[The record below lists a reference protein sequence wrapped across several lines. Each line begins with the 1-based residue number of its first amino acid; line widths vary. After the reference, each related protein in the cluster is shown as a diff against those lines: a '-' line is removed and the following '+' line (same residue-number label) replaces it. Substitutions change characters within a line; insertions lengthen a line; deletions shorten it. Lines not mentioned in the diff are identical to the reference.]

1 MIGQTVSYYR
11 VLEKLGG
18 GGMGVVYKAE
28 DTRLGRFVALKF
40 LPQEL
45 AKHRQAL
52 ERFQRE
58 ARSASALN
66 HPHICTIY
74 DIGEHE
80 GQPFI
85 AMELLEGQ
93 TLKYRTAGK
102 PMQLQDLL
110 EFGIQIADALDAA
123 HARGIVH
130 RDIKPANIFVTDRG
144 WIKILD
150 FGLAKEAAAPAVVSE
165 LPTVVSAHDENLT
178 SPGVALG
185 TIAYM
190 SPEQARGERLDART
204 DLFSFGAVLYE
215 MATGRQAFSGNTTA
229 IIFKAILDQDPT
241 SASRL
246 NTDIPAALDRII
258 SKALE
263 KDREVRYL
271 SAAEMRGDL
280 KRLKRD
286 IDSGRMP
293 AQARGIPAAP
303 KSSKA
308 IDSVAVLP
316 FANTSGDS
324 EMEYLSDGITDSL
337 INSLSQIRKLRVV
350 PRSLAFRYRG
360 RNVDPQTAGS
370 ELNVRAVV
378 TGRVL
383 LRGDTLL
390 IGAELLDVVNV
401 SQMWGAQY
409 KRKFEDIFAIEEEI
423 AAEISGKL
431 RLQLTGD
438 EKKRLTRRATQSKD
452 AYQLY
457 LKAAYFN
464 NRYSA
469 EDYQKAVE
477 YVEQAIEK
485 DPGYAPAYALQA
497 CAYLCS
503 GYFLA
508 TPPADAFPKAKA
520 AALKAV
526 GLDDN
531 LAAAH
536 ASLAFVKLGHDWDW
550 PGAEKENQRAMQL
563 DPNDLL
569 VLWSQAVYLL
579 SIGKFDESIAL
590 GRKILELDPANAIGH
605 VMIAVNHFCTRR
617 YENAIQAYKEWLDIA
632 PNALRGHE
640 ILAMSCALGGR
651 NEEAIAV
658 CDRMSR
664 LPGGAR
670 SRPLLG
676 YAYALA
682 GRTEEAKTVLEDVSK
697 SSEKNPFLSL
707 NTAVLCTALH
717 EFDRAFESLN
727 KLCEERFAALFH
739 VHLQPMFEPLHSDP
753 RFWELVRRI
762 GIPC

>member
-1 MIGQTVSYYR
+1 MSLQPKSRIGPYEIVSAI
-11 VLEKLGG
+11 GS

-28 DTRLGRFVALKF
+28 DVRLGRRVALKL
-40 LPQEL
+40 LPEDISRDT
-45 AKHRQAL
+45 AAV
-52 ERFQRE
+52 ERFLRE
-58 ARSASALN
+58 ARAAAALN
-66 HPHICTIY
+66 HPHVCTIY

-80 GQPFI
+80 GRHFI
-85 AMELLEGQ
+85 AMELMEGQ
-93 TLKYRTAGK
+93 TLKEKLVAG
-102 PMQLQDLL
+102 PIEMGGLL
-110 EFGIQIADALDAA
+110 EIAIGVADALDAA
-123 HARGIVH
+123 HGAGIVH
-130 RDIKPANIFVTDRG
+130 RDIKPANIYLTNRG
-144 WIKILD
+144 QPKILD
-150 FGLAKEAAAPAVVSE
+150 FGLAKVHLAASVQSSM
-165 LPTVVSAHDENLT
+165 PTPQADEKLT
-178 SPGVALG
+178 SPGTALG
-185 TIAYM
+185 TVAYM
-190 SPEQARGERLDART
+190 SPEQARGQTMDART
-204 DLFSFGAVLYE
+204 DLFSFGIVLHE
-215 MATGRQAFSGNTTA
+215 MATGAHAFPGNTTA
-229 IIFKAILDQDPT
+229 IIFEAILNRP
-241 SASRL
+241 
-246 NTDIPAALDRII
+246 PAALDRIHPELARI
-258 SKALE
+258 IRKALE
-263 KDREVRYL
+263 KDRSLRYQ
-271 SAAEMRGDL
+271 SAAEIQADL

-286 IDSGRMP
+286 SDSAGMP
-293 AQARGIPAAP
+293 AAARVTPPAP
-303 KSSKA
+303 KASKT

-337 INSLSQIRKLRVV
+337 INSLSQIKKLRVV
-350 PRSLAFRYRG
+350 PRSLAFRYKG

-370 ELNVRAVV
+370 ELNVRAVL

-390 IGAELLDVVNV
+390 IGTELLDVVNV

-438 EKKRLTRRATQSKD
+438 EKKRLTRRATQSKE

-469 EDYQKAVE
+469 EDYPKAVE

-508 TPPADAFPKAKA
+508 IPPANAFAKAKA

-579 SIGKFDESIAL
+579 SVGKSDESIAL

-605 VMIAVNHFCTRR
+605 VMMAINHFCTRR

-640 ILAMSCALGGR
+640 ILAMSCALAGR
-651 NEEAIAV
+651 HEEAIAV

-707 NTAVLCTALH
+707 HTAVLCTALH
-717 EFDRAFESLN
+717 EFDRAFELLN

-753 RFWELVRRI
+753 RFGELVRRI
-762 GIPC
+762 GIPS

>member
-1 MIGQTVSYYR
+1 

-28 DTRLGRFVALKF
+28 DTRLGRLVALKF
-40 LPQEL
+40 LPEGL
-45 AKHRQAL
+45 AKDRQAL

-85 AMELLEGQ
+85 AMELLEGR
-93 TLKYRTAGK
+93 TLNHRIAGK
-102 PMQLQDLL
+102 PIQLQDLL
-110 EFGIQIADALDAA
+110 EIGIQIADALDAA
-123 HARGIVH
+123 HSRGIVH
-130 RDIKPANIFVTDRG
+130 RDIKPANIFVTNRG

-150 FGLAKEAAAPAVVSE
+150 FGLAKEAAAPASASE
-165 LPTVVSAHDENLT
+165 LPTAASDDDENLT
-178 SPGVALG
+178 SPGIALG
-185 TIAYM
+185 TVAYM

-229 IIFKAILDQDPT
+229 MIFKAILDQDPA

-246 NTDIPAALDRII
+246 NTDVPAAFDRII

-263 KDREVRYL
+263 KDRELRYL

-286 IDSGRMP
+286 SDSGRMP
-293 AQARGIPAAP
+293 GVTPAAP

-337 INSLSQIRKLRVV
+337 INSLSQIKKLRVV
-350 PRSLAFRYRG
+350 PRSLVFRYKG
-360 RNVDPQTAGS
+360 RNVDPQTAGG
-370 ELNVRAVV
+370 ELKVRAVL

-383 LRGDTLL
+383 LRGDVLL
-390 IGAELLDVVNV
+390 IGTELLDVVNV

-438 EKKRLTRRATQSKD
+438 EKKRLTKRATQSKE

-457 LKAAYFN
+457 LKATYFN
-464 NRYSA
+464 NRNSA
-469 EDYQKAVE
+469 EDCQKALE

-485 DPGYAPAYALQA
+485 DPGYAPAYGLQA
-497 CAYLCS
+497 HAYVGS

-508 TPPADAFPKAKA
+508 VPPADAFPNAKA
-520 AALKAV
+520 AALKALE
-526 GLDDN
+526 LDDN
-531 LAAAH
+531 LATAH
-536 ASLAFVKLGHDWDW
+536 ASVAVVKLVHDWDW

-563 DPNDLL
+563 NPNDLL
-569 VLWSQAVYLL
+569 VLWSQALYLFT
-579 SIGKFDESIAL
+579 IGKSDESIAL
-590 GRKILELDPANAIGH
+590 GRKILELDPANAFGH
-605 VMIAVNHFCTRR
+605 VVRLVNDFCTRR
-617 YENAIQAYKEWLDIA
+617 YESAIQACKDWLDIA
-632 PNALRGHE
+632 PSNLRGQE

-651 NEEAIAV
+651 YEEAIAV
-658 CDRMSR
+658 CERMSR

-676 YAYALA
+676 YAYVLA
-682 GRTEEAKTVLEDVSK
+682 GRIEEGKVVVEELSN
-697 SSEKNPFLSL
+697 SWGRNPFFLYS
-707 NTAVLCTALH
+707 TAVLHTALR
-717 EFDRAFESLN
+717 EFDRAFELLN
-727 KLCEERFAALFH
+727 KLCDERFPALIW
-739 VHLQPMFEPLHSDP
+739 VHRYPMFDPLHSDP
-753 RFWELVRRI
+753 RFGELVRRI
-762 GIPC
+762 GIPS